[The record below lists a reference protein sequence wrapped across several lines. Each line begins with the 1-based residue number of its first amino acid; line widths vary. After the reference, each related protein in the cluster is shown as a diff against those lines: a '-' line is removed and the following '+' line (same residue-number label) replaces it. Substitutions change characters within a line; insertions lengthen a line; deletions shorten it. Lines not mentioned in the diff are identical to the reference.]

1 MRYLVV
7 FFRLCLLL
15 ISSMKGVA
23 QVPFTDT
30 IQWTGSENKRIN
42 IVLLGDGYREVEL
55 SKFSSDARQITQALF
70 QEEPYKSYA
79 AFFNVVALPTASS
92 VSGAARDPSAL
103 IDNFYGSTFNFA
115 GIDRLLVPTKNW
127 QIQSVL
133 AQYFP
138 AYDQVFMLVNDAKY
152 GGSGGWIATSS
163 THSSAPEIAI
173 HEIGHSFSKL
183 SDEYFA
189 GDQYLR
195 ETLNMT
201 RETDPQKVK
210 WKNWM
215 GFAGTGIYQH
225 CCGGNSALWYRPH
238 NDCKMRFLG
247 KPFCSVCREATV
259 VRIHQLASYLDD
271 FSPKSDPLTFEG
283 DSITLRVDLVYPD
296 HNSLEIQWY
305 LDEEA
310 IPLHGIDSLVLRTAD
325 FPDGTYE
332 VVCSITDTTSLVR
345 MEGFQS
351 QVFKEVLWTLERQAT
366 SNLLIKADEQE
377 WKVSVF
383 PNPAGQ
389 HLNVTWSKSI
399 SGTLDISLVSSQ
411 GALVLREQVSV
422 QDQQQASLVLPSLS
436 AGIYQLVV
444 RYNQRTIG
452 LGKVVIGGE

>member
-1 MRYLVV
+1 MRSVFIFFNLYLLVC
-7 FFRLCLLL
+7 FS
-15 ISSMKGVA
+15 ITGVA

-30 IQWTGSENKRIN
+30 IQWTGPENKRIN
-42 IVLLGDGYREVEL
+42 IVILGDGYRDLEL
-55 SKFSSDARQITQALF
+55 GKFSSDARQIIQALF

-79 AFFNVVALPTASS
+79 AFFNVVALPTASA
-92 VSGAARDPSAL
+92 VSGAARDPATL

-201 RETDPQKVK
+201 RETDPQKVR

-225 CCGGNSALWYRPH
+225 CCGGNSGLWYRPH

-271 FSPKSDPLTFEG
+271 YSPKSDPLILED
-283 DSITLRVDLVYPD
+283 DSVTLRVDLLYPAP
-296 HNSLEIQWY
+296 NSLEIQWY
-305 LDEEA
+305 FDEEA
-310 IPLHGIDSLVLRTAD
+310 IPLHGIDSLVLQTAGY
-325 FPDGTYE
+325 PDGTYE

-351 QVFKEVLWTLERQAT
+351 QVFKEVLWTLERNAT
-366 SNLLIKADEQE
+366 SIHVTKVEGQE

-383 PNPAGQ
+383 PNPAEKL
-389 HLNVTWSKSI
+389 LNISLNQPVT
-399 SGTLDISLVSSQ
+399 GTLDISLLSAQ
-411 GALVLREQVSV
+411 GLLMVRDKVEVL
-422 QDQQQASLVLPSLS
+422 DQQQAYLDLPTLS